1 MNHID
6 LAKAFRKLG
15 VESLND
21 MQKAT
26 AKAMQAG
33 KGDVVVLSPTGTGK
47 TLAYLLPLVEMITPE
62 SETVQAVVI
71 VPGRELALQSQQ
83 VLAALGAV
91 RGMACYGGRAAM
103 EEHRALKQ
111 LRPQVIFATPGRLND
126 HLAKG
131 NISAD
136 DVRLLIIDE
145 FDKCLDMGFE
155 NEMRT
160 ALASLPQVK
169 RRVLLSATNSPRIPM
184 FVENA
189 KLECIDFVGEAE
201 KVKQRIAVYE
211 VKSDSKDKLDTLH
224 RLLLAFNGES
234 TIVFLNHRESVERTN
249 AFLVEQGFVTS
260 LFHGGLEQDAR
271 ETALYRFANGSANVL
286 VCTDLASR
294 GLDIDDVQHIVHYH
308 LPETADAYTHRIGR
322 TARWDKLG
330 NGYFILSEGER
341 IPEYVDSEVQ
351 PFALPTNFGKAQMPR
366 MATLYIGKGKKDKI
380 SKGDILGFLCK
391 KGHLNNDDIG
401 RIDVK
406 ERYAYVAVSRNK
418 VKRLLADVAG
428 EKIKG
433 VKTIV
438 EEVK

>member
-26 AKAMQAG
+26 ATAMQAG

-47 TLAYLLPLVEMITPE
+47 TLAYLLPLVEMINPE
-62 SETVQAVVI
+62 NDNVQAVVI

-83 VLAALGAV
+83 VLAAVGAV
-91 RGMACYGGRAAM
+91 RGMACYGGRTAM
-103 EEHRALKQ
+103 EEHRTLKQ
-111 LRPQVIFATPGRLND
+111 LRPQVVFATPGRLND

-131 NISAD
+131 NISAN
-136 DVRLLIIDE
+136 DVHLLIIDE

-160 ALASLPQVK
+160 ALASLPQVQ
-169 RRVLLSATNSPRIPM
+169 RRVLLSATNSPRIPL
-184 FVENA
+184 FVESA
-189 KLECIDFVGEAE
+189 KLQCVDFVGEAE

-322 TARWDKLG
+322 TARWDKRG

-341 IPEYVDSEVQ
+341 IPEYVDSEVH

>member
-1 MNHID
+1 MNKIN
-6 LAKAFRKLG
+6 LAKAFQKLG

-21 MQKAT
+21 MQMAT
-26 AKAMQAG
+26 ADAMKDG

-47 TLAYLLPLVEMITPE
+47 TLAYLLPLAEMINPHNDN
-62 SETVQAVVI
+62 VQAVVI
-71 VPGRELALQSQQ
+71 VPGRELALQSQK
-83 VLAALGAV
+83 VLDDVGVV
-91 RGMACYGGRAAM
+91 RGMACYGGRTAM
-103 EEHRALKQ
+103 EEHRTLKQ
-111 LRPQVIFATPGRLND
+111 LRPQVVFATPGRLND

-131 NISAD
+131 NILAD
-136 DVRLLIIDE
+136 DVRLLVIDE

-160 ALASLPQVK
+160 ALAALPRVQ
-169 RRVLLSATNSPRIPM
+169 RRVLLSATNSPRIPL
-184 FVENA
+184 FVQST
-189 KLECIDFVGEAE
+189 KLTCIDFVDEAE

-211 VKSDSKDKLDTLH
+211 VKSDSKDKLEALY
-224 RLLLAFNGES
+224 RLLMAFNGDS

-249 AFLVEQGFVTS
+249 MFLMEKGFVTS

-271 ETALYRFANGSANVL
+271 EAALYRFSNGSANVL

-294 GLDIDDVQHIVHYH
+294 GLDIDDVRHVVHYH
-308 LPETADAYTHRIGR
+308 LPETPDAYTHRIGR
-322 TARWDKLG
+322 TARWDKRG
-330 NGYFILSEGER
+330 NGYFILSSGEQ
-341 IPEYVDSEVQ
+341 IPEYVDTEVQ
-351 PFALPTNFGKAQMPR
+351 PFALTDAVGMPQMPR

>member
-111 LRPQVIFATPGRLND
+111 LRPQVVFATPGRLND

-131 NISAD
+131 NISAN
-136 DVRLLIIDE
+136 DVHLLIIDE

-169 RRVLLSATNSPRIPM
+169 RRVLLSATNSPRIPL

-211 VKSDSKDKLDTLH
+211 VKSDSKDKLDALH

-294 GLDIDDVQHIVHYH
+294 GLDIDDVRHIVHYH

-351 PFALPTNFGKAQMPR
+351 PFALPTANGKAQMPR

>member
-1 MNHID
+1 
-6 LAKAFRKLG
+6 
-15 VESLND
+15 
-21 MQKAT
+21 
-26 AKAMQAG
+26 MQAG

-47 TLAYLLPLVEMITPE
+47 TLAYLLPLVEMINPE
-62 SETVQAVVI
+62 NDNVQAVVI

-83 VLAALGAV
+83 VLAAVGAV
-91 RGMACYGGRAAM
+91 RGMACYGGRTAM

-111 LRPQVIFATPGRLND
+111 QRPQVVFATPGRLND

-131 NISAD
+131 NISAN
-136 DVRLLIIDE
+136 DVHLLIIDE

-160 ALASLPQVK
+160 ALASLPQVQ
-169 RRVLLSATNSPRIPM
+169 RRVLLSATNSPRIPL
-184 FVENA
+184 FVESA
-189 KLECIDFVGEAE
+189 KLQCVDFVGEAE

-322 TARWDKLG
+322 TARWDKRG

-341 IPEYVDSEVQ
+341 IPEYVDSEVH

>member
-169 RRVLLSATNSPRIPM
+169 RRVLLSATNSPRIPL
-184 FVENA
+184 FVETA

-271 ETALYRFANGSANVL
+271 EGALYRFANGSANVL

-351 PFALPTNFGKAQMPR
+351 PFALPTVNGKAQMPR

>member
-1 MNHID
+1 MNKID
-6 LAKAFRKLG
+6 LAKAFQKLG
-15 VESLND
+15 VESLNE
-21 MQKAT
+21 MQMAT
-26 AKAMQAG
+26 ADAMKDG

-47 TLAYLLPLVEMITPE
+47 TLAYLLPLAEMINPHNDN
-62 SETVQAVVI
+62 VQAVVI

-83 VLAALGAV
+83 VLADVGAV
-91 RGMACYGGRAAM
+91 RGMACYGGRTAM
-103 EEHRALKQ
+103 EEHRALKL
-111 LRPQVIFATPGRLND
+111 LRPQVVFATPGRLND

-131 NISAD
+131 NILAD
-136 DVRLLIIDE
+136 DVRLLVIDE

-160 ALASLPQVK
+160 ALAALPCVQ
-169 RRVLLSATNSPRIPM
+169 RRVLLSATNSPRIPL
-184 FVENA
+184 FVQST
-189 KLECIDFVGEAE
+189 KLTCIDFVDETE

-211 VKSDSKDKLDTLH
+211 VKSDSKDKLEALY
-224 RLLLAFNGES
+224 RLLMAFNGDS

-249 AFLVEQGFVTS
+249 MFLMEKGFVTS

-271 ETALYRFANGSANVL
+271 EAALYRFSNGSANVL

-294 GLDIDDVQHIVHYH
+294 GLDIDDVRHVVHYH
-308 LPETADAYTHRIGR
+308 LPETPDAYTHRIGR
-322 TARWDKLG
+322 TARWDKRG
-330 NGYFILSEGER
+330 NGYFILSSGEQ
-341 IPEYVDSEVQ
+341 IPEYVDIEVQ
-351 PFALPTNFGKAQMPR
+351 PFALTDAVGMPQMPR

>member
-1 MNHID
+1 MNKID
-6 LAKAFRKLG
+6 MAKAFRKLG

-26 AKAMQAG
+26 AEAMKAG

-47 TLAYLLPLVEMITPE
+47 TLAYLLPLAEMINPDNDN
-62 SETVQAVVI
+62 VQAVVI

-83 VLAALGAV
+83 VLADVGAV
-91 RGMACYGGRAAM
+91 RGMACYGGRTAM
-103 EEHRALKQ
+103 EEHRALRQ
-111 LRPQVIFATPGRLND
+111 LRPQVVFATPGRLND

-131 NISAD
+131 NISAN
-136 DVRLLIIDE
+136 DVRLLVIDE

-160 ALASLPQVK
+160 ALASLSYVQ
-169 RRVLLSATNSPRIPM
+169 RRVLLSATNSPRIPL

-189 KLECIDFVGEAE
+189 KLERINFVDEAE
-201 KVKQRIAVYE
+201 KVKERIAVYE
-211 VKSDSKDKLDTLH
+211 VKSDSKDKLATLH

-249 AFLVEQGFVTS
+249 DFLLEQGFVTS
-260 LFHGGLEQDAR
+260 LFHGRLEQDAR
-271 ETALYRFANGSANVL
+271 EAALYRFANGSANVL

-294 GLDIDDVQHIVHYH
+294 GLDIDDVRHIVHYH

-322 TARWDKLG
+322 TARWDKQG
-330 NGYFILSEGER
+330 NGYFILSSNER

-351 PFALPTNFGKAQMPR
+351 PFDLPATSSSAQMPR

>member
-1 MNHID
+1 MNTID
-6 LAKAFRKLG
+6 MAKAFQKLG
-15 VESLND
+15 IEALND
-21 MQKAT
+21 MQTAT
-26 AKAMQAG
+26 AEAMQAA

-47 TLAYLLPLVEMITPE
+47 TLAYLLPLAQMIN
-62 SETVQAVVI
+62 SDNDSVQAVVI

-83 VLAALGAV
+83 VLADVGGV
-91 RGMACYGGRAAM
+91 RGMACYGGRTAM
-103 EEHRALKQ
+103 DEHRALRQ
-111 LRPQVIFATPGRLND
+111 LRPQVVFATPGRLND

-131 NISAD
+131 NISAQ
-136 DVRLLIIDE
+136 DVKWLVIDE

-160 ALASLPQVK
+160 ALAALTQVE
-169 RRVLLSATNSPRIPM
+169 RRILLSATDSPRIPL
-184 FVENA
+184 FVESEKMERINFIGDA
-189 KLECIDFVGEAE
+189 D
-201 KVKQRIAVYE
+201 KVKARIAVYE
-211 VKSDSKDKLDTLH
+211 VKSETKDKLATLH
-224 RLLLAFNGES
+224 QLLLAFHGES
-234 TIVFLNHRESVERTN
+234 TIVFLNHRESVERAN
-249 AFLVEQGFVTS
+249 AFLLEQGFVTS
-260 LFHGGLEQDAR
+260 IFHGGLEQSDR
-271 ETALYRFANGSANVL
+271 EAALYRFANGSANVL

-294 GLDIDDVQHIVHYH
+294 GLDIDDVRHIVHYH

-322 TARWDKLG
+322 TARWDKRG
-330 NGYFILSEGER
+330 NGYFILSANENV
-341 IPEYVDSEVQ
+341 PEYVDSEVQ
-351 PFALPTNFGKAQMPR
+351 PFALPDAEGQPKMPR

-391 KGHLNNDDIG
+391 KGHLNSDDIG

-406 ERYAYVAVSRNK
+406 ERYAYVAVARNK

>member
-351 PFALPTNFGKAQMPR
+351 PFALPTANGKAQMPR

>member
-62 SETVQAVVI
+62 SDTVQAVVI

-111 LRPQVIFATPGRLND
+111 LRPQVVFATPGRLND

-131 NISAD
+131 NISAN
-136 DVRLLIIDE
+136 DVHLLIIDE

-169 RRVLLSATNSPRIPM
+169 RRVLLSATNSPRIPL

-260 LFHGGLEQDAR
+260 LCHGGLDQDAR
-271 ETALYRFANGSANVL
+271 EAALYRFANGSANVL

-322 TARWDKLG
+322 TARWDKRG

-341 IPEYVDSEVQ
+341 IPEYVDSEVH

-406 ERYAYVAVSRNK
+406 ERYAYVAVNRNK

>member
-6 LAKAFRKLG
+6 LAKAFRKLR

-83 VLAALGAV
+83 VLAALGVV

-169 RRVLLSATNSPRIPM
+169 RRVLLSATNSPRIPL
-184 FVENA
+184 FVETA

-271 ETALYRFANGSANVL
+271 EGALYRFANGSANVL

-351 PFALPTNFGKAQMPR
+351 PFALPTVNGKAQMPR